1 VHYIAGI
8 KCSKISKTH
17 LRLINNCCSPKF
29 APDLKTKLM
38 TQYFI
43 TATGTDI
50 GKTYITCSLIKSL
63 IARNISVLGLKPII
77 SGWEDYNDETDTC
90 RILAAMG
97 RPFFPDDIDT
107 ISPWRFAAPLS
118 PDMAAAKEGRE
129 INFDTVVK
137 FCNSAK
143 ALSEHLIIEGV
154 GGVMVPI
161 NKEKTFLDLM
171 QEVNLP
177 AILVTGSY
185 LGTISHTLT
194 AINALKSRNID
205 IHKIIINESEGGVD
219 LQDTKNTL
227 LNFTDSEI
235 DILERNGELISDTL
249 IQSALPD
256 FSNTCNDGIQKC
268 SKKFAM

>member
-1 VHYIAGI
+1 
-8 KCSKISKTH
+8 
-17 LRLINNCCSPKF
+17 
-29 APDLKTKLM
+29 M

-50 GKTYITCSLIKSL
+50 GKTYVTCSLIKRL
-63 IARNISVLGLKPII
+63 VAQNISVLGLKPII
-77 SGWEDYNDETDTC
+77 SGWEDYNEETDTC
-90 RILAAMG
+90 RILSAMG

-107 ISPWRFAAPLS
+107 ISPWRFIAPLS
-118 PDMAAAKEGRE
+118 PDMAAEKEGRE
-129 INFDTVVK
+129 INFDKVVK
-137 FCNSAK
+137 FCNGAK
-143 ALSEHLIIEGV
+143 TLSEHLIIEGV

-177 AILVTGSY
+177 VILVTGSY

-194 AINALKSRNID
+194 AINALKSRDID

-227 LNFTDSEI
+227 LNFTDTHIEV
-235 DILERNGELISDTL
+235 LERGAEVDIERVLDLDIEK
-249 IQSALPD
+249 I
-256 FSNTCNDGIQKC
+256 FS
-268 SKKFAM
+268 